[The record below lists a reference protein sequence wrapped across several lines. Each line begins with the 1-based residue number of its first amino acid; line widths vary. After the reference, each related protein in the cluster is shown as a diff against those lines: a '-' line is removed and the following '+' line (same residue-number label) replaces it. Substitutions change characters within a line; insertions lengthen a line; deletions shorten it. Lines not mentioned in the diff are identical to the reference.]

1 MKKIKAFA
9 VFNAVCFLI
18 QIAAAY
24 LIQSSA
30 LGTKSV
36 GEVSARY
43 ESLFTPAGM
52 TFAIWGVIYT
62 LLAMF
67 CLYHIIIAF
76 KHDKDHPANDDLLKI
91 GNLFILVNLAGAAWM
106 WVWVN
111 EYLIASVVLI
121 YLQLLCL
128 GSIHRRINMYDP
140 MRSAAS
146 KLSTM
151 VPLSIYFGWM
161 TIASIAN
168 SSSYL
173 AATGWD
179 GFGIAE
185 TKWAIIL
192 ICIAVIITLVL
203 IIGFRN
209 YYYGLPVAWGLY
221 GISVKR
227 SGTGDISNDVIVIA
241 TGIAVGIILLACLV
255 QIIRN
260 INYKPPQQMFPATPI
275 SPEQK
280 TPHML

>member
-1 MKKIKAFA
+1 MKKFKALA

-24 LIQSSA
+24 LIQSA
-30 LGTKSV
+30 AFNTKSV
-36 GEVSARY
+36 GDVSDRY

-62 LLAMF
+62 LLGMF
-67 CLYHIIIAF
+67 CLYHIVIAF
-76 KHDKDHPANDDLLKI
+76 KHDKDDPSNDDLLKI

-111 EYLIASVVLI
+111 EYMIASVVLI

-128 GSIHRRINMYDP
+128 GSIHKRLNMYDP

-151 VPLSIYFGWM
+151 VPLSVYFGWM

-185 TKWAIIL
+185 TYWAVIMIG
-192 ICIAVIITLVL
+192 IAVIITLVV

-209 YYYGLPVAWGLY
+209 YYFGLPIAWGLY

-227 SGTGDISNDVIVIA
+227 SGAGDLSNHVVVIA
-241 TGIAVGIILLACLV
+241 SIIALAVILLACLV

-260 INYKPPQQMFPATPI
+260 INYKPHQPMFPATAT
-275 SPEQK
+275 
-280 TPHML
+280 TPGPK